1 MEEPT
6 PSYKI
11 ILVGDSSVG
20 KTCIYSKYAK
30 NQYPKN
36 VEPTIGQEFKTK
48 PITLPDGKLVKANLW
63 DTAGQEKYR
72 SLMAT
77 NYRKAAGA
85 ILVYD
90 ITQTPTFTSLQQWLQ
105 DIKLQAE
112 PDVVITVVGNKTD
125 LDSSRMV
132 STEQGLN
139 FAKQNNLTFFE
150 TSALNGTN
158 LNQIFESHLLEIT
171 NKKKQAQ
178 QPSGGSQPVAISN
191 DNTKKQP
198 SSVQNQPSREMG
210 QSSCKC

>member
-20 KTCIYSKYAK
+20 KTCIFSKYIK

-36 VEPTIGQEFKTK
+36 VEPTLGQEFKTK

-77 NYRKAAGA
+77 NYRKAVGA

-90 ITQTPTFTSLQQWLQ
+90 ITQTPSFTNLQQWLQ

-112 PDVVITVVGNKTD
+112 PDVVITLIGNKTD
-125 LDSSRMV
+125 LESSRMV
-132 STEQGLN
+132 STEQGQN
-139 FAKQNNLTFFE
+139 FAKQNNLSFFE
-150 TSALNGTN
+150 TSALNGAN
-158 LNQIFESHLLEIT
+158 LGQIFESHLLEIT

-178 QPSGGSQPVAISN
+178 QLPQGTQPVAISN
-191 DNTKKQP
+191 NTQKQP

-210 QSSCKC
+210 ESGCKC